1 MTAAAKRIESTPMA
15 PYVGVMKSMSKQD
28 IDIVLTFL
36 HEMKKQAEESHDI
49 VSQVRAKYN
58 IPESEEVKWLRE
70 HAKPTP
76 EWDKQAAWD
85 KLTDAQREQAIKLNF
100 TADDMD
106 MRTYGILTKWVRE

>member
-1 MTAAAKRIESTPMA
+1 MTAAARRIESTPMA

-28 IDIVLTFL
+28 IDIVLSFL
-36 HEMKKQAEESHDI
+36 HEVKKQAEESNDI

-70 HAKPTP
+70 HALPAP
-76 EWDKQAAWD
+76 EWDTQAAWD
-85 KLTDAQREQAIKLNF
+85 RLTDAQREQAVKLKL

-106 MRTYGILTKWVRE
+106 IRTYCLLTKWVRE